1 MDLVIPPDLPRTV
14 AQGHS
19 LETCPQ
25 AAGKLTGSSF
35 YLRIKIDCDQ
45 FGFWISPDERLSK
58 VVL

>member
-1 MDLVIPPDLPRTV
+1 MDLVRIPPDLPRTV
-14 AQGHS
+14 GHS

-45 FGFWISPDERLSK
+45 FGFWILPDERLSK